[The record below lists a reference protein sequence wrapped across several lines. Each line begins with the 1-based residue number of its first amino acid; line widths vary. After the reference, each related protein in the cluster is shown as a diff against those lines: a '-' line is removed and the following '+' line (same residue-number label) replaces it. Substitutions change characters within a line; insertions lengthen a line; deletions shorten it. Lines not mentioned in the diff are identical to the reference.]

1 MSKTAEE
8 RIAELEGRLNQMGAE
23 NKRLQTHYSQAYRA
37 MEEARQNESYLRGQ
51 VESMQNSTSNVQE
64 MAQNAYDE
72 FSSGPEVTS
81 IEKIIDRMVSD
92 RIEPR
97 IQMAEQ
103 YATDALQQT
112 AGREVDRALSAFKD
126 KHPESSRIMDFERLI
141 MLDAAD
147 EVKRRQAL
155 NQPVGDVKEIALKIA
170 SERVG
175 KFNKLESKVAE
186 ENKKRR
192 EMADRKAM
200 LPDMFASAGFEDLP
214 KAPEN
219 AKEAGDLLE
228 DLLRR
233 QKGAN

>member
-8 RIAELEGRLNQMGAE
+8 RIAELEAKLNNSNKE
-23 NKRLQTHYSQAYRA
+23 NQKLQNYYSQAYKA
-37 MEEARQNESYLRGQ
+37 MEEAKQNEAYYKGQYESASSQAQAPQESSYDYSD
-51 VESMQNSTSNVQE
+51 VDTSNVNQ
-64 MAQNAYDE
+64 
-72 FSSGPEVTS
+72 V
-81 IEKIIDRMVSD
+81 IEKLVAERL
-92 RIEPR
+92 EPR
-97 IQMAEQ
+97 LQMVEK

-112 AGREVDRALSAFKD
+112 AGREVDRALTAFKE
-126 KHPESSRIMDFERLI
+126 KHPESAKIMDFNRLI

-147 EVKRRQAL
+147 EVKRRQAV
-155 NQPVGDVKEIALKIA
+155 NQPVGDVKDIALKIA
-170 SERVG
+170 QDRVTRY
-175 KFNKLESKVAE
+175 NKMESKIAE

-192 EMADRKAM
+192 EQAEKKAM
-200 LPDMFASAGFEDLP
+200 VPDMFASAGFEELP

>member
-8 RIAELEGRLNQMGAE
+8 RITELQQKMEDMQGE
-23 NKRLQTHYSQAYRA
+23 NTKLQNYYSQAYKA
-37 MEEARQNESYLRGQ
+37 MEEAKQNESYLKGQ
-51 VESMQNSTSNVQE
+51 VEMLQ
-64 MAQNAYDE
+64 
-72 FSSGPEVTS
+72 SSGGERQSDSDGYTDFSGNEENGSVQKML
-81 IEKIIDRMVSD
+81 EKMVNE
-92 RIEPR
+92 RLEPR
-97 IQMAEQ
+97 MQMVEK

-112 AGREVDRALSAFKD
+112 AGREVDRALRSFKE
-126 KHPESSRIMDFERLI
+126 KHPESGRIMDFERLI
-141 MLDAAD
+141 MLDASD
-147 EVKRRQAL
+147 EVKRRQAV

-170 SERVG
+170 QDRVS
-175 KFNKLESKVAE
+175 KFNKLESKVSE

-192 EMADRKAM
+192 ELADRKAM
-200 LPDMFASAGFEDLP
+200 LPDMFATAGYEDLP

>member
-233 QKGAN
+233 QKGAS

>member
-8 RIAELEGRLNQMGAE
+8 RIAELEARLNDSNKE
-23 NKRLQTHYSQAYRA
+23 NQKLQNYYSQAYRA
-37 MEEARQNESYLRGQ
+37 MEEAKQNEAYYKGQYESASSQVSQPQESSYDYSD
-51 VESMQNSTSNVQE
+51 VDTSNV
-64 MAQNAYDE
+64 N
-72 FSSGPEVTS
+72 SV
-81 IEKIIDRMVSD
+81 IEKLVAERL
-92 RIEPR
+92 EPR
-97 IQMAEQ
+97 LQMVEK

-112 AGREVDRALSAFKD
+112 AGREVDRALSSFKE
-126 KHPESSRIMDFERLI
+126 KHPESAKIMDFERLI

-147 EVKRRQAL
+147 EVKRRQAV

-170 SERVG
+170 QDRVSR
-175 KFNKLESKVAE
+175 FNKMESKIAE

-192 EMADRKAM
+192 EKAEKKAM
-200 LPDMFASAGFEDLP
+200 VPDMFASAGFEELP
-214 KAPEN
+214 TAPEN

>member
-8 RIAELEGRLNQMGAE
+8 RITELQQKMEDMQGE
-23 NKRLQTHYSQAYRA
+23 NTKLQNYYSQAYKA
-37 MEEARQNESYLRGQ
+37 MEEAKQNESYLKGQ
-51 VESMQNSTSNVQE
+51 VEMLQ
-64 MAQNAYDE
+64 
-72 FSSGPEVTS
+72 SSGGERQSDSDGYTDFSGNEENGSVQKML
-81 IEKIIDRMVSD
+81 EKMVNE
-92 RIEPR
+92 RLEPR
-97 IQMAEQ
+97 MQMVEK

-112 AGREVDRALSAFKD
+112 AGREVDRALRSFKE
-126 KHPESSRIMDFERLI
+126 KHPESGRIMDFERLI
-141 MLDAAD
+141 MLDASD
-147 EVKRRQAL
+147 EVKRRQAV

-170 SERVG
+170 QDRVS
-175 KFNKLESKVAE
+175 KFNKLESKVSE

-192 EMADRKAM
+192 ELANRKAM
-200 LPDMFASAGFEDLP
+200 LPDMFATAGYEDLP

>member
-8 RIAELEGRLNQMGAE
+8 RIAELEARLKDSTSENQ
-23 NKRLQTHYSQAYRA
+23 KLQNYYSQAYKA
-37 MEEARQNESYLRGQ
+37 MEEARQNESFLRGQ
-51 VESMQNSTSNVQE
+51 LET
-64 MAQNAYDE
+64 AQLSQ
-72 FSSGPEVTS
+72 SSGHQEQSLYDYSDVSSSEVNS
-81 IEKIIDRMVSD
+81 ALEKVIAERL
-92 RIEPR
+92 EPR
-97 IQMAEQ
+97 LQMVEQ

-112 AGREVDRALSAFKD
+112 AGREVDRALSAFKE
-126 KHPESSRIMDFERLI
+126 KHPESAKIMDFERLI

-147 EVKRRQAL
+147 EVKRRQAV

-170 SERVG
+170 QDRVSR
-175 KFNKLESKVAE
+175 FNKMESKIAD

-192 EMADRKAM
+192 EQAERKAM
-200 LPDMFASAGFEDLP
+200 LPDMFASAGFEELP

>member
-1 MSKTAEE
+1 MSKTAEQ
-8 RIAELEGRLNQMGAE
+8 RIEELQSQIKSMKSE
-23 NKRLQTHYSQAYRA
+23 NVKLQGYYNQAYKA
-37 MEEARQNESYLRGQ
+37 MEDARQNESYLKGQ
-51 VESMQNSTSNVQE
+51 LESVQAQPSGSYSQESLVDSNLSGALDNQTVEST
-64 MAQNAYDE
+64 
-72 FSSGPEVTS
+72 
-81 IEKIIDRMVSD
+81 IEKLISKRL
-92 RIEPR
+92 EPR
-97 IQMAEQ
+97 LQMVEQ

-112 AGREVDRALSAFKD
+112 AGREVDRALKAFKE
-126 KHPESSRIMDFERLI
+126 KHPESARIMDFERLI

-147 EVKRRQAL
+147 EVKRRQAV

-170 SERVG
+170 QDRVG

-186 ENKKRR
+186 ANKKRR
-192 EMADRKAM
+192 EQAERKAM

-219 AKEAGDLLE
+219 AKEAADLLE

>member
-8 RIAELEGRLNQMGAE
+8 RIAELQGQVNEMKTE
-23 NKRLQTHYSQAYRA
+23 NTRLQGYYSQAYKA
-37 MEEARQNESYLRGQ
+37 MEEAKQSESYLKGQ
-51 VESMQNSTSNVQE
+51 LESLNSAGSSQQEHSQEDPYVSSMDNSTVES
-64 MAQNAYDE
+64 
-72 FSSGPEVTS
+72 
-81 IEKIIDRMVSD
+81 IIDRLVSS

-97 IQMAEQ
+97 IKMVEQ

-112 AGREVDRALSAFKD
+112 AGREVDRALQAFKE
-126 KHPESSRIMDFERLI
+126 KHPESARIMDFERLI

-147 EVKRRQAL
+147 EVKRRQAV

-170 SERVG
+170 TERVG

-186 ENKKRR
+186 TNKKRR
-192 EMADRKAM
+192 EQAERKAM
-200 LPDMFASAGFEDLP
+200 LPDMFATAGFEELP

>member
-8 RIAELEGRLNQMGAE
+8 RITELQQQLDSVRGE
-23 NKRLQTHYSQAYRA
+23 NSKLQGYYDQAYRA
-37 MEEARQNESYLRGQ
+37 MEEAQKSESYLKGQ
-51 VESMQNSTSNVQE
+51 LETMRSQPSGVYQQEDTSADLYPSSIDSSSMESILNKIVS
-64 MAQNAYDE
+64 
-72 FSSGPEVTS
+72 
-81 IEKIIDRMVSD
+81 EKL
-92 RIEPR
+92 EPR
-97 IQMAEQ
+97 IKMVEK

-112 AGREVDRALSAFKD
+112 AGQEVDRALKSFKE
-126 KHPESSRIMDFERLI
+126 KHPESARIMDFERLI

-147 EVKRRQAL
+147 EVKRRQAV

-170 SERVG
+170 TERVG

-192 EMADRKAM
+192 EKAERKAM
-200 LPDMFASAGFEDLP
+200 LPDMFASAGFEEAP

>member
-8 RIAELEGRLNQMGAE
+8 RIAELEGSLKSIQSENQ
-23 NKRLQTHYSQAYRA
+23 KLQSYYNQAYKA
-37 MEEARQNESYLRGQ
+37 MEEARQNESYLKGQ
-51 VESMQNSTSNVQE
+51 LESVQSAQPSHNETYSDFSNDLESITSKSLLDK
-64 MAQNAYDE
+64 Y
-72 FSSGPEVTS
+72 
-81 IEKIIDRMVSD
+81 IEEKL
-92 RIEPR
+92 EPR
-97 IQMAEQ
+97 IQMVEK

-112 AGREVDRALSAFKD
+112 AGREVDRALTAFKD
-126 KHPESSRIMDFERLI
+126 KHPESARIMDFERLI

-147 EVKRRQAL
+147 EVKRRQSL
-155 NQPVGDVKEIALKIA
+155 NQPVGDVKEIALGIA
-170 SERVG
+170 TERVK

-186 ENKKRR
+186 QNKQRR
-192 EMADRKAM
+192 EQAERKAM

>member
-8 RIAELEGRLNQMGAE
+8 RIAELEAKLNSASDE
-23 NKRLQTHYSQAYRA
+23 NQKLQNYYSQAYRA
-37 MEEARQNESYLRGQ
+37 MEEAKQNEAYYKGQFESASAAQSQPSHETSYDYSEPETQNMNVL
-51 VESMQNSTSNVQE
+51 VEKAIAE
-64 MAQNAYDE
+64 
-72 FSSGPEVTS
+72 
-81 IEKIIDRMVSD
+81 RL
-92 RIEPR
+92 EPR
-97 IQMAEQ
+97 LQMVER

-112 AGREVDRALSAFKD
+112 AGREVDRALKAFKD
-126 KHPESSRIMDFERLI
+126 KHPESARIMDFERLI
-141 MLDAAD
+141 MLDASE
-147 EVKRRQAL
+147 EVKRRQAV

-170 SERVG
+170 EDRIQRH
-175 KFNKLESKVAE
+175 NKLESKVAE
-186 ENKKRR
+186 QNKQRR
-192 EMADRKAM
+192 EQAERKAM

>member
-8 RIAELEGRLNQMGAE
+8 RITELETRLSSASEENQ
-23 NKRLQTHYSQAYRA
+23 KLQNYYSQAYKA
-37 MEEARQNESYLRGQ
+37 MEDAKQNEAYYKGQ
-51 VESMQNSTSNVQE
+51 YESASAHSKQERPDAYSEYSDPVETDV
-64 MAQNAYDE
+64 NAA
-72 FSSGPEVTS
+72 
-81 IEKIIDRMVSD
+81 IEKALAERL
-92 RIEPR
+92 EPR
-97 IQMAEQ
+97 LQMVER

-112 AGREVDRALSAFKD
+112 AGREVDRALQSFKG

-147 EVKRRQAL
+147 EVKRRQAV

-170 SERVG
+170 QERVS
-175 KFNKLESKVAE
+175 KFNKLESSVAE

-192 EMADRKAM
+192 DLAERKSM
-200 LPDMFASAGFEDLP
+200 LPDMFASAGFEDAP
-214 KAPEN
+214 KAPES

-233 QKGAN
+233 QRK